1 MKTILHTAIA
11 ATCLAFSVGAM
22 ASKPTSI
29 TFVSEGKSPDGQDYA
44 SYVVKCSDGK
54 EEPLTAWDQRK
65 KWCVG
70 KVSQDNCDKKQ
81 IRAAKMACK
90 DTSGGD

>member
-1 MKTILHTAIA
+1 MKAMLHTAIA
-11 ATCLAFSVGAM
+11 ATILVFSAGAL

-29 TFVSEGKSPDGQDYA
+29 TFVSEGTAPDNSEYA

-70 KVSQDNCDKKQ
+70 KMSQENCDKKQ

-90 DTSGGD
+90 GS

>member
-1 MKTILHTAIA
+1 MRTVLHTAIA
-11 ATCLAFSVGAM
+11 ASCLVFSVAAL

-29 TFVSEGKSPDGQDYA
+29 TFVSDGKAPDGQEYA

-54 EEPLTAWDQRK
+54 DEPLTAWDQRRN
-65 KWCVG
+65 WCVG
-70 KVSQDNCDKKQ
+70 KDSKENCDKKQ

-90 DTSGGD
+90 DESGGD

>member
-1 MKTILHTAIA
+1 MKASIRA
-11 ATCLAFSVGAM
+11 ALAVSCLALSAGAF

-29 TFVSEGKSPDGQDYA
+29 TFESEGKAADGQAYA
-44 SYVVKCSDGK
+44 NYVVKCSDGQSQ
-54 EEPLTAWDQRK
+54 PLTAWDDRK

-70 KVSQDNCDKKQ
+70 KVSQENCDKKQ

-90 DTSGGD
+90 